1 MYCKERR
8 NLITEACRTEEKLV
22 FADQIRNWSP
32 PNTTQTLLGYRNFRN
47 RHRTMTEIRCQ
58 RMERER
64 LPQALRWK
72 IADWLTEDRLA
83 IVNSMQDKVV
93 FKETFYTKYGKRALD
108 IVFSLIALIITLPI
122 NLLIGIVTFFDVG
135 RPIFFSQ
142 TRTGKNGKEFCIV
155 KFRNMRN
162 VYDERG
168 ELLPAKDRVTKWG
181 KFVRETSLD
190 ELLNFWSVLKGDMSL
205 IGPRPL
211 VPQYMSRYSDRHKAR
226 FLVRPGLECPPRNGH
241 GSLRTWTDQF
251 ENDVWYVENI
261 CFKTDILQAFN
272 LVRYALDRKNAAA
285 RASSTRGA
293 FMGYDFD
300 GNVINLQ
307 QVPETYI
314 ARAMELL
321 KIDVEESKI

>member
-1 MYCKERR
+1 
-8 NLITEACRTEEKLV
+8 
-22 FADQIRNWSP
+22 
-32 PNTTQTLLGYRNFRN
+32 
-47 RHRTMTEIRCQ
+47 
-58 RMERER
+58 MERER
-64 LPQALRWK
+64 IPQALLWK
-72 IADWLTEDRLA
+72 IAGWLAEDRLP
-83 IVNSMQDKVV
+83 IVNSKQDKVV

-108 IVFSLIALIITLPI
+108 IVFSLTALIVTLPI

-135 RPIFFSQ
+135 RPVFFSQ

-181 KFVRETSLD
+181 KLVRETSLD

-211 VPQYMSRYSDRHKAR
+211 LPQYMSRYSDRHKAR
-226 FLVRPGLECPPRNGH
+226 FLVKPGLECPPKNGY
-241 GSLRTWTDQF
+241 GTLRTWTDQF
-251 ENDVWYVENI
+251 ENDVWYVENLS
-261 CFKTDILQAFN
+261 FKTDILQAFK

-285 RASSTRGA
+285 RASATRGA
-293 FMGYDFD
+293 FMGYDLD

-314 ARAMELL
+314 ERALEFE
-321 KIDVEESKI
+321 KTDKEATKV